1 MTGPKHR
8 QVLIY
13 FSRMLLQS
21 PMTPALPCE
30 GNGDTNFVGNAHLK
44 WGGEA
49 GCTRRGPFPINK
61 FPRQYG
67 RNVWNPGIMAQAAPA
82 FTAAAYYIMDSASE
96 LLRTTM
102 PTNDEVRA
110 AARVIAQ
117 KLGHLDPD
125 EMGVAVG
132 ESVRP
137 VWMDWEDTAR
147 AALVAAEKIR
157 ECNS

>member
-13 FSRMLLQS
+13 FSRMLLHS

-30 GNGDTNFVGNAHLK
+30 GNGDINFVGNAHLK

-102 PTNDEVRA
+102 PTNDEVRVLA
-110 AARVIAQ
+110 AVRTRGFPADDDRTRAQIRDRPHGIGRLSCIIA
-117 KLGHLDPD
+117 
-125 EMGVAVG
+125 AG
-132 ESVRP
+132 ER
-137 VWMDWEDTAR
+137 
-147 AALVAAEKIR
+147 
-157 ECNS
+157 

>member
-1 MTGPKHR
+1 
-8 QVLIY
+8 
-13 FSRMLLQS
+13 
-21 PMTPALPCE
+21 
-30 GNGDTNFVGNAHLK
+30 
-44 WGGEA
+44 
-49 GCTRRGPFPINK
+49 
-61 FPRQYG
+61 
-67 RNVWNPGIMAQAAPA
+67 MAQAAPA

-125 EMGVAVG
+125 EMGIAVG

-157 ECNS
+157 ERNS